1 MASLDK
7 LLKNKKDSSQDK
19 WLLKSINDHLKQVQR
34 PARKGVFYPSALGSE
49 CDRYLYN
56 CYHGL
61 VVREEITAVAR
72 RIFDCGDYLG
82 YRFEEYFKS
91 MDILL
96 ETETQILSDDPPI
109 SGRLDFLIEHEI
121 YGKYVIEL
129 KSINQRNFILLTKP
143 KPEHVIQLQIYLNL
157 TGYEIGSVLY
167 ENKND
172 QKIKAFVLKKD
183 VEHWNKIKARCEAI
197 MAMEEQ
203 PSKCTGNNWCACKRE
218 KNE

>member
-1 MASLDK
+1 M
-7 LLKNKKDSSQDK
+7 
-19 WLLKSINDHLKQVQR
+19 
-34 PARKGVFYPSALGSE
+34 G
-49 CDRYLYN
+49 
-56 CYHGL
+56 
-61 VVREEITAVAR
+61 
-72 RIFDCGDYLG
+72 
-82 YRFEEYFKS
+82 
-91 MDILL
+91 ILL

-109 SGRLDFLIEHEI
+109 SGRLDFLIDHQV

-129 KSINQRNFILLTKP
+129 KSINQRNFILLNKP

-172 QKIKAFVLKKD
+172 QKIKAFILKKD
-183 VEHWNKIKARCEAI
+183 VEHWNKIKTRCETI

-203 PSKCTGNNWCACKRE
+203 PNKCTGNNWCACKRE

>member
-56 CYHGL
+56 CYNGL

-91 MDILL
+91 MGILL

-109 SGRLDFLIEHEI
+109 SGRLDFLIDHQV

-129 KSINQRNFILLTKP
+129 KSINQRNFILLNKP
-143 KPEHVIQLQIYLNL
+143 KPEHVIQLQIYFV
-157 TGYEIGSVLY
+157 YFY
-167 ENKND
+167 Q
-172 QKIKAFVLKKD
+172 QK
-183 VEHWNKIKARCEAI
+183 
-197 MAMEEQ
+197 
-203 PSKCTGNNWCACKRE
+203 
-218 KNE
+218 

>member
-56 CYHGL
+56 CYNGL
-61 VVREEITAVAR
+61 VVREEITAVSR

-91 MDILL
+91 MGILL

-109 SGRLDFLIEHEI
+109 SGRLDFLIDHQV

-129 KSINQRNFILLTKP
+129 KSINQRNFILLNKP

-172 QKIKAFVLKKD
+172 QKIKAFILKKD
-183 VEHWNKIKARCEAI
+183 VEHWNKIKTRCETI

-203 PSKCTGNNWCACKRE
+203 PNKCTGNNWCACKRE